1 MAQADSRILQERGI
15 ILVCGQINRASA
27 ENVGTQLLAMNTT
40 SERDFDCIQ
49 ITVSSAGGN
58 CHDAFM
64 LIDLIE
70 YSQRPVHITG
80 LGVCGSMGILIL
92 SSGEKGRRLVT
103 RNTALLSHQYHL
115 TSHGQ
120 HHELVA
126 DRKGQDWL
134 YDRMMR
140 HYLNHSRHQAQD
152 LTKAIRQSRIS
163 DTSQRF
169 IRWPGKGSS
178 PSSVEP
184 TLPKGQ
190 WT

>member
-1 MAQADSRILQERGI
+1 MTQVDTRILQDRGI
-15 ILVCGQINRASA
+15 IFVCGHINRALA
-27 ENVGTQLLAMNTT
+27 ETVGAQILAMNTV

-49 ITVSSAGGN
+49 LILSSAGGN

-70 YSQRPVHITG
+70 YSTLPVHITG

-92 SSGEKGRRLVT
+92 SSGEQGHRIVT

-115 TSHGQ
+115 TSHGK

-134 YDRMMR
+134 YGRMMM
-140 HYLNHSRHQAQD
+140 HYLNHSHLSKAEISKYLLPESDVWLTAQEAQKYGLIDKIVSFRQA
-152 LTKAIRQSRIS
+152 
-163 DTSQRF
+163 
-169 IRWPGKGSS
+169 
-178 PSSVEP
+178 
-184 TLPKGQ
+184 
-190 WT
+190 